1 MLEERGYELKKEL
14 YILSIME
21 IDIPTMARDGVMAG
35 HPELILQTQICIS
48 PVLLDI

>member
-14 YILSIME
+14 YTLSIME
-21 IDIPTMARDGVMAG
+21 IDIPAMARDGVMAS
-35 HPELILQTQICIS
+35 HPELIFQTHYCIS